1 MLLDYGIDEMCH
13 SEKDCEKIRRVP
25 SVSQLQD
32 IQLKVGAV
40 RDGKIMTK
48 LWLDVI
54 YRLSVVLAMNGYS
67 SEIGRRAKDASSA

>member
-1 MLLDYGIDEMCH
+1 VLLNYGIGEMCH

-25 SVSQLQD
+25 SVGLLQD
-32 IQLKVGAV
+32 IQLKVDAV
-40 RDGKIMTK
+40 RDEKIMTK

-67 SEIGRRAKDASSA
+67 REIGRRPKDA